1 MKNKLSL
8 CRMACFPVFLLLI
21 LCPEQA
27 IAQQQVVQ
35 LSGMVLDEEGA
46 TGMAGVAVF
55 VPQTNRGT
63 NTNSKGFFS
72 LPVLPGDSVVVA
84 ALGYQRQYFLIPHTF
99 SGTSYST
106 LIYLLESTTALP
118 TVNVMPW
125 ATERELREAISKIKL
140 PEEPKPEVD
149 LGPLEQKDLTKMP
162 GMDAEMNAKYGLQQ
176 AGQQQQRRYM
186 VPSDVKVLGIGIGSN
201 YKKKKASR
209 GAKNRRKASIKDVA
223 E

>member
-1 MKNKLSL
+1 MKNKSSHFTASL
-8 CRMACFPVFLLLI
+8 VALLLLI

-35 LSGMVLDEEGA
+35 LSGMVLDEEGT

-125 ATERELREAISKIKL
+125 ATERELREAISKVKL

-149 LGPLEQKDLTKMP
+149 LGPLEQKDLTKMAA
-162 GMDAEMNAKYGLQQ
+162 MDAETNAKYGLQQ

-186 VPSDVKVLGIGIGSN
+186 VPSDVKVFGIGIGNN

-209 GAKNRRKASIKDVA
+209 GAKNRRKASQKDVA

>member
-1 MKNKLSL
+1 MKNKLPL
-8 CRMACFPVFLLLI
+8 CLMACFPVFLLLI

-46 TGMAGVAVF
+46 TGMAGVAIF

-106 LIYLLESTTALP
+106 LIYLLESATALP

-140 PEEPKPEVD
+140 PEEPEVD
-149 LGPLEQKDLTKMP
+149 LGPLEQKDLTKMAA
-162 GMDAEMNAKYGLQQ
+162 MDAETNAKYGLQQ

-186 VPSDVKVLGIGIGSN
+186 VPSDVKVLGIGIGNN

-209 GAKNRRKASIKDVA
+209 GAKNRRKASQKDVA